1 MGFIAKRLIKYNYD
15 LVDVLVEDTLNEY
28 FNVVELPVTLTQGR
42 SAFKIFG
49 SDLLKVGVPL
59 KMELLPT
66 IACYIILVSSLYYFV
81 INKKGSYLDAFLL
94 GFFIYGVYE
103 TTNMAIFKDWSYK
116 VGLIDLSWGG
126 FLFLIT
132 TYLYKN
138 SVKYI

>member
-1 MGFIAKRLIKYNYD
+1 MIKNNIKNIILLAIIFV
-15 LVDVLVEDTLNEY
+15 LVDAGFLYLMSNN
-28 FNVVELPVTLTQGR
+28 FQSLIQKIQG
-42 SAFKIFG
+42 S
-49 SDLLKVGVPL
+49 PL
-59 KMELLPT
+59 KMKLIPT
-66 IACYIILVSSLYYFV
+66 ISSYIILISSIYYFIV
-81 INKKGSYLDAFLL
+81 YKNGSYCDAFLL

-103 TTNMAIFKDWSYK
+103 TTNMAIFKDWSLK

>member
-1 MGFIAKRLIKYNYD
+1 MIKNIILLAVILV
-15 LVDVLVEDTLNEY
+15 LVDAGFLYLMSNNFQNMVKKI
-28 FNVVELPVTLTQGR
+28 QGT
-42 SAFKIFG
+42 
-49 SDLLKVGVPL
+49 PL

-116 VGLIDLSWGG
+116 VGLIDLTWGG

-138 SVKYI
+138 SVNYI

>member
-1 MGFIAKRLIKYNYD
+1 MIKNIILLAVIFV
-15 LVDVLVEDTLNEY
+15 LVDAGFLYLMSNNFQNMVKKI
-28 FNVVELPVTLTQGR
+28 QGT
-42 SAFKIFG
+42 
-49 SDLLKVGVPL
+49 PL

-103 TTNMAIFKDWSYK
+103 TTNMAIFKDWSIS
-116 VGLIDLSWGG
+116 VGLIDLTWGG

>member
-1 MGFIAKRLIKYNYD
+1 MIKNIIILAVIFV
-15 LVDVLVEDTLNEY
+15 LVDVGFLYLMSNNFQIMVKKI
-28 FNVVELPVTLTQGR
+28 QGT
-42 SAFKIFG
+42 
-49 SDLLKVGVPL
+49 PL

-66 IACYIILVSSLYYFV
+66 VACYIILVSSLYYFV

-94 GFFIYGVYE
+94 GFFIYAVYE
-103 TTNMAIFKDWSYK
+103 TTNMAIFKDWSPK
-116 VGLIDLSWGG
+116 VGLIDLTWGG

>member
-1 MGFIAKRLIKYNYD
+1 MLKQLLLLGIIFIIVDAGFLYLMSNNFQTMIKKI
-15 LVDVLVEDTLNEY
+15 
-28 FNVVELPVTLTQGR
+28 QG
-42 SAFKIFG
+42 S
-49 SDLLKVGVPL
+49 PL
-59 KMELLPT
+59 KMKLIPT

-81 INKKGSYLDAFLL
+81 IYKKGSYLDAFLL

-103 TTNMAIFKDWSYK
+103 TTNMAILKDWSLK

-138 SVKYI
+138 SIKYI

>member
-1 MGFIAKRLIKYNYD
+1 MIKNIILLAVIFV
-15 LVDVLVEDTLNEY
+15 LVDAGFLYLMSNNFQTMVKKI
-28 FNVVELPVTLTQGR
+28 QGT
-42 SAFKIFG
+42 
-49 SDLLKVGVPL
+49 PL

-81 INKKGSYLDAFLL
+81 INKKGTYLDAFLL

-103 TTNMAIFKDWSYK
+103 TTNMAIFKDWSPK
-116 VGLIDLSWGG
+116 VGLIDLTWGG

-132 TYLYKN
+132 SYLYKN

>member
-1 MGFIAKRLIKYNYD
+1 MIKNNIKNIILLAIIFV
-15 LVDVLVEDTLNEY
+15 LVDAGFLYLMSNNFQTMIQKI
-28 FNVVELPVTLTQGR
+28 QG
-42 SAFKIFG
+42 S
-49 SDLLKVGVPL
+49 PL
-59 KMELLPT
+59 KMKLIPT
-66 IACYIILVSSLYYFV
+66 IFCYIILISSIYYFIV
-81 INKKGSYLDAFLL
+81 YKNGSYCDAFLL

-103 TTNMAIFKDWSYK
+103 TTNMAIFKDWSAK